1 MKSPRSLVLLSLC
14 AACALQAAP
23 EFRERTHMRNE
34 RYGEILV
41 VKGGLFSL
49 TASVYNTIG
58 LNNCPEAAW
67 RALDPAVI
75 KKLFSARAVIL
86 NGPRH
91 FLMDS
96 NAIQNPGPVAS
107 FGGLQARLLATLPLS
122 SSMLLR
128 GKSKPYTGNRVSR
141 TTRYVFKKGRPVY
154 ELVSPKGVVYV
165 MQSYSLIVDP
175 RLTMA
180 QLSTLGSRLKLPKG
194 WQYRV
199 RVPTE
204 NLVLS
209 VNGTAYVL
217 QDEFQ
222 NSYQREN

>member
-1 MKSPRSLVLLSLC
+1 MKSPRSLLLLSLC
-14 AACALQAAP
+14 AATALQAAP
-23 EFRERTHMRNE
+23 QFRERTHMRDA

-49 TASVYNTIG
+49 TADVYNTIG
-58 LNNCPEAAW
+58 LNDCPEAQW
-67 RALDPAVI
+67 KALDPAVI
-75 KKLFSARAVIL
+75 KKMFSARAVIL

-107 FGGLQARLLATLPLS
+107 FGPLQARLLATLPLS
-122 SSMLLR
+122 LPMLLR
-128 GKSKPYTGNRVSR
+128 GKSKPYTDNKISR
-141 TTRYVFKKGRPVY
+141 TTRYVFKGGRPVY

-165 MQSYSLIVDP
+165 MQSYALIVDP
-175 RLTMA
+175 HLTMA
-180 QLSTLGSRLKLPKG
+180 QLPTLGSRLKLPKG

-199 RVPTE
+199 RVPAE
-204 NLVLS
+204 DLVLA

-217 QDEFQ
+217 QDELE
-222 NSYQREN
+222 NSYQREI